1 MLCEALRTKRV
12 HLKLCI
18 DGKEDEVVASITMP
32 CAVMSTGAGQGP
44 VVGFGSVSS
53 AGAITPSGV
62 EDARGGAVAPNV
74 TPRAMIREGGE
85 MAGPDQGLLILF
97 MLMSDTFFWR
107 ALWAVLLV
115 LSMRAL

>member
-1 MLCEALRTKRV
+1 MRRVDPPALRCTCGLSFRSYAAKTFHRHNFPMLCEALRTKRV

-62 EDARGGAVAPNV
+62 EDARGGAVAPQ
-74 TPRAMIREGGE
+74 RHAARD
-85 MAGPDQGLLILF
+85 DQGG
-97 MLMSDTFFWR
+97 R
-107 ALWAVLLV
+107 
-115 LSMRAL
+115 